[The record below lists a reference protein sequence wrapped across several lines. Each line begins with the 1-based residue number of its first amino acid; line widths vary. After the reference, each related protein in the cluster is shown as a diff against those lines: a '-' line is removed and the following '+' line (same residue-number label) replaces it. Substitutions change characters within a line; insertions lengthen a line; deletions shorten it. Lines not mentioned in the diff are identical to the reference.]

1 MADNTKKIA
10 FLGKLVGII
19 FRLQEKM
26 IKIYKINYSNPSQ
39 ALFASW
45 HGHQMSFYSL
55 RDNLANN
62 ILISASNDGEI
73 VARGVEALNLKVIRG
88 SKGRKGTQ
96 ATLKILEKLEQGESA
111 SITVDGPKGPKHVAK
126 KGIINIAKIS
136 QVPIIPMVWHSDAP
150 NFIKFN
156 TWDDL
161 TFPCGFIKVLV
172 LFGEPI
178 YVPADVDDEGIEKYR
193 QKLEFELKELDKRLK
208 SNYKEYLKSV
218 K

>member
-1 MADNTKKIA
+1 MADKSKKIA
-10 FLGKLVGII
+10 FLGKLVGLI

-26 IKIYKINYSNPSQ
+26 LKIYKINYQNPTQ

-62 ILISASNDGEI
+62 ILISVSNDGEI
-73 VARGVEALNLKVIRG
+73 VARGAEAIKLKVIRG

-96 ATLKILEKLEQGESA
+96 ATLQILEKLEQGESA
-111 SITVDGPKGPKHVAK
+111 SIAVDGPKGPKHVAK
-126 KGIINIAKIS
+126 KGIINIAKLS
-136 QVPIIPMVWHSDAP
+136 QVPIIPMVWHSEAP

-178 YVPADVDDEGIEKYR
+178 YVPADIDDEGIEKYR
-193 QKLEFELKELDKRLK
+193 QKLELDLNELDKRLK

>member
-26 IKIYKINYSNPSQ
+26 LKIYKINYSNPSQ

-73 VARGVEALNLKVIRG
+73 VARGAEAINLKVIRG

-111 SITVDGPKGPKHVAK
+111 SITVDGPKGPKHVVK

-178 YVPADVDDEGIEKYR
+178 YVPADIDDEGIEKYR